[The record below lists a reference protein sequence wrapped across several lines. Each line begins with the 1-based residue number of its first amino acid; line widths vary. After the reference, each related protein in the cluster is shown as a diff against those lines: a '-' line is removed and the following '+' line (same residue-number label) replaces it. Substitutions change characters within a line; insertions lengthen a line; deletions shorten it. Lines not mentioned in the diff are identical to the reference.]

1 MCDIKWYSSAIPI
14 KTWSIARRGSSK
26 RVAKGV
32 LIPFHAWSLEKFTR
46 HPYEREK
53 QISLLVHKVS
63 GILGFSRNG
72 TKNSRV
78 SFISESE
85 SRPRCCV
92 KELQITLAFLKN
104 SRVTYKPFATL
115 IKVGLLNVDID
126 IRMLLFLPF
135 NPLEWQT
142 NNFSLPFH
150 FWIKYN
156 DHEIKERDHQ
166 LKKFL
171 VVEHIIL
178 VSTIGNIKRTVYRMW
193 IIILT

>member
-14 KTWSIARRGSSK
+14 KTWSIARRGTSK

-32 LIPFHAWSLEKFTR
+32 LILFYAWNLEKFTR

-53 QISLLVHKVS
+53 QISLLVRKVS

-85 SRPRCCV
+85 SRSRCCV
-92 KELQITLAFLKN
+92 KELRITLAFLKN

-115 IKVGLLNVDID
+115 IKVGLLIVDID

-142 NNFSLPFH
+142 NNFSLQFH

-156 DHEIKERDHQ
+156 DHENKERDHQ

-178 VSTIGNIKRTVYRMW
+178 VSTIGNIKRTVYRIW